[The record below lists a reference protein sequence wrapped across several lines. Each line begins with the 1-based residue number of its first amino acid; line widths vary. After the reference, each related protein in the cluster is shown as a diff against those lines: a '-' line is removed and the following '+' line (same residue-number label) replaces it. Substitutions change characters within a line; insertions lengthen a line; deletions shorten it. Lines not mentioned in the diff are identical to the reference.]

1 MKGPIKKAK
10 QRPAE
15 TVGGIGGAISAI
27 GAALGAP
34 PRVYGAV
41 AIIAAFLP
49 AIVTWAVSVKQ
60 AARGRR

>member
-1 MKGPIKKAK
+1 MKSPIKKAK

-41 AIIAAFLP
+41 AIFAAFLP
-49 AIVTWAVSVKQ
+49 AIITYVVSLKR
-60 AARGRR
+60 AAQ